1 MTRQVSKF
9 PEEQNETENRMTL
22 TSPVV
27 TRITSS
33 LDPVALS
40 TREVFLADLIREA
53 GALARSAFAE
63 ASGPQ
68 VGMKGPQDFL
78 TETDAAVEHL
88 VRSRIKASFPEDG
101 FLGEETGGVVA
112 DPVWVVDP
120 IDGTANFARRI
131 PHYCISIAY
140 VAGDEIRLGAIY
152 DPSHDELYAARQG
165 RGAKRNGVPIR
176 VAQTARADA
185 ACLELGWSNRLPNAA
200 YLSALTAML
209 DAGANVR
216 RAATGALG
224 LAYVADGR
232 SDGYA
237 ELHMH
242 PWDCLAGL
250 LLVEE
255 AGGRIGGFL
264 EANGLRQGGAVLAS
278 APGLADLMS
287 RATGIA
293 LRAVP
298 DHNGVPRT
306 DLRQTSSA

>member
-1 MTRQVSKF
+1 MTRPLPQTHKN
-9 PEEQNETENRMTL
+9 QNETENHMTL
-22 TSPVV
+22 TSPDF
-27 TRITSS
+27 TRAAAIPATP
-33 LDPVALS
+33 DPAAL
-40 TREVFLADLIREA
+40 TAREVFLADLIREA
-53 GALARSAFAE
+53 GALARHAFAE
-63 ASGPQ
+63 ASAPQ

-88 VRSRIKASFPEDG
+88 VRSRIQASFPDDS
-101 FLGEETGGVVA
+101 FLGEETGGSVA
-112 DPVWVVDP
+112 DPCWVVDP

-140 VAGDEIRLGAIY
+140 VAGGEIRLGAIY

-165 RGAKRNGVPIR
+165 RGATRNGAPIR

-185 ACLELGWSNRLPNAA
+185 ACLELGWSNRLPNAS
-200 YLSALTAML
+200 YLDALTAML

-255 AGGRIGGFL
+255 AGGRVCGFL
-264 EANGLRQGGAVLAS
+264 EADGLHKGGAVLAT
-278 APGLADLMS
+278 APGLAELMS
-287 RATGIA
+287 RATKVP
-293 LRAVP
+293 LRAA
-298 DHNGVPRT
+298 R
-306 DLRQTSSA
+306 A